1 MILSTLLANW
11 ANRHYADFK
20 VNGSAMAPALT
31 SGKVVLVK
39 KTTTFRIDDIVVF
52 KITYHSSTPKEL
64 IDRVVALSGDRVVIS
79 GNKLSVYDSSHQNG
93 YNPSTG
99 YDPNVNTVGNVSLTV
114 PVGYVYVLGDNR
126 SDSLDSR
133 TLAASKIS
141 CHRHGCTRLIG
152 STASFKY
159 HAKAK

>member
-1 MILSTLLANW
+1 
-11 ANRHYADFK
+11 
-20 VNGSAMAPALT
+20 
-31 SGKVVLVK
+31 
-39 KTTTFRIDDIVVF
+39 
-52 KITYHSSTPKEL
+52 
-64 IDRVVALSGDRVVIS
+64 VALSGDRVVIS

-133 TLAASKIS
+133 TFGPLAKSAV
-141 CHRHGCTRLIG
+141 IG
-152 STASFKY
+152 TVVPGS
-159 HAKAK
+159 